1 MQQPL
6 REIFGLALVEL
17 GDENSDVI
25 VLDADLAHAT
35 RTIHFWKKYPSRFIN
50 VGIAEANMVSIAAG
64 LATCGKIPFA
74 CSFSFL
80 LSLRATDQVRSQLSY
95 PNLNVKLV
103 GTNGGLSGYGDGVTH
118 QSIMDLSI
126 FRSMPNF
133 TILVPSDTA
142 MVQWMIK
149 EAAALQGPVYIRIPR
164 ISAPDIHK
172 GNMDFTIARGI
183 VHRTGKDLSLISM
196 GLMVHKAIEAA
207 AALESRGI
215 SAEVIEIHTLK
226 PFDTE
231 IIAKSLRKTGAGIV
245 IEEHS
250 RYGGLCSAV
259 AETSVQNTP
268 ALLDFVAIN
277 DHFAS
282 SGEYDEILE
291 MVGLTI
297 GNIILKSEKILSRK
311 KQKVT

>member
-6 REIFGLALVEL
+6 REIFGLALAEL
-17 GDENSDVI
+17 GDENANVI
-25 VLDADLAHAT
+25 VLDADLANAT
-35 RTIHFWKKYPSRFIN
+35 RSIYFWKKHPSRFLN

-74 CSFSFL
+74 CTFSSL
-80 LSLRATDQVRSQLSY
+80 ISLRVTDQVQSQLSY

-103 GTNGGLSGYGDGVTH
+103 GTNGGLTGFGDGVTH
-118 QSIMDLSI
+118 QSIMDLAI

-142 MVQWMIK
+142 MVQWAIK
-149 EAAALQGPVYIRIPR
+149 EAVAIQGPVYIRIPR
-164 ISAPDIHK
+164 IPAPDIHE
-172 GNMDFTIARGI
+172 GNMDFTIGRGI

-207 AALESRGI
+207 TALKSLGI

-231 IIAKSLRKTGAGIV
+231 MIARSLRKTGAGIV

-250 RYGGLCSAV
+250 RYDGLCSAV
-259 AETSVQNTP
+259 AEASVQNTP

-277 DHFAS
+277 DRFAS
-282 SGEYDEILE
+282 SGEYDEILQ
-291 MVGLTI
+291 MVGLTVET
-297 GNIILKSEKILSRK
+297 IIRKSEEVLSRK
-311 KQKVT
+311 KNKK